1 MKRDELRALGLED
14 EAIESIMAIHGKDI
28 QKYRG
33 LQSDLDELQE
43 QLAEAKKKPEPAPE
57 PTPEPDTPDEY
68 AKEIESLKRSLVEVK
83 VKSAFKDAGLGEEDY
98 SGLLGSLITT
108 DADKSLESANVLISL
123 INKKTEAVTKQIEQE
138 KLKKTPVPKGGGG
151 AEPTPEKSLGQ
162 RMAEKHNQKIT
173 KE

>member
-43 QLAEAKKKPEPAPE
+43 QLAKANEKSEPASGQM
-57 PTPEPDTPDEY
+57 PEPDVPDEY

-83 VKSAFKDAGLGEEDY
+83 VKSAFKDAGLGEDDY

-138 KLKKTPVPKGGGG
+138 KLKNTPVPKGGGG
-151 AEPTPEKSLGQ
+151 SESAPEKSLGQ

>member
-83 VKSAFKDAGLGEEDY
+83 VKSAF
-98 SGLLGSLITT
+98 
-108 DADKSLESANVLISL
+108 
-123 INKKTEAVTKQIEQE
+123 
-138 KLKKTPVPKGGGG
+138 
-151 AEPTPEKSLGQ
+151 
-162 RMAEKHNQKIT
+162 
-173 KE
+173 

>member
-43 QLAEAKKKPEPAPE
+43 QLAKANEKPEPAPE
-57 PTPEPDTPDEY
+57 PDAPDEY

-83 VKSAFKDAGLGEEDY
+83 VKSAFKDAGLGEDDY